1 MKPLMRYAMMRVGDE
16 RRNDEPESRFR
27 DRTGREHYDNGRFA
41 PMRSAYD
48 DGNVEQRNYPYRM
61 ADVDREPPRM
71 GYGMPYMGMAEPMR
85 GTYDRPA
92 MGYGEP
98 ARMNYPEPVR
108 MGDDEDYRRKWTI
121 TENNG
126 ASPQYRGER
135 NADGMTRIYGFGGN
149 ETMRYEG
156 PSRVNEME
164 HRRGAMERGYGN
176 SDAVKPLDKTTAHE
190 WTKSMH
196 NEDGSTGEHWSMD
209 QTNSVLSKRGYNYD
223 PVEWYAILNAMFSD
237 YYPVA
242 KKHGL
247 AGSVDFYADMANAW
261 LSDKDAV
268 DDKAA
273 VYFAKIVKH

>member
-1 MKPLMRYAMMRVGDE
+1 MKPLMRYAMMRTGDD
-16 RRNDEPESRFR
+16 RREDQIESRFR

-48 DGNVEQRNYPYRM
+48 DGGVEHRNYPTHMPR
-61 ADVDREPPRM
+61 VDRE
-71 GYGMPYMGMAEPMR
+71 
-85 GTYDRPA
+85 YDRPA
-92 MGYGEP
+92 MGYVDP
-98 ARMNYPEPVR
+98 VRMNYPEPVR
-108 MGDDEDYRRKWTI
+108 MYDDDDYRRKWTI

-126 ASPQYRGER
+126 GSPKYRGER
-135 NADGMTRIYGFGGN
+135 NPDGMTRIYGFGGGV
-149 ETMRYEG
+149 EMRYDG
-156 PSRVNEME
+156 PSKVNEME

-176 SDAVKPLDKTTAHE
+176 SDAVKPLDKSTAHE

-223 PVEWYAILNAMFSD
+223 PVEWYAVLNAMFSD

-268 DDKAA
+268 PDKAA